1 MLDNGDGTYTV
12 TYTPTAAVT
21 HALDV
26 KDAGSTAIGGPWPAS
41 VTVHPG
47 STAATR
53 SIVDTSNTLPA
64 TSTAGT
70 ALVVRVLARDSNDN
84 AKCYDD
90 DGEGL
95 DEFVPSLSID
105 RVVSVDE
112 VPVTIT
118 QNKAGGYYDFT
129 FTPTKVGTYAFDVS
143 LGNVQ
148 IGTSPLA
155 STVVSEVAMN
165 AAASTVDGSALFG
178 GLSGVK
184 HYARV
189 VARDA
194 HGNPLSL
201 IHI

>member
-1 MLDNGDGTYTV
+1 M
-12 TYTPTAAVT
+12 
-21 HALDV
+21 
-26 KDAGSTAIGGPWPAS
+26 
-41 VTVHPG
+41 
-47 STAATR
+47 
-53 SIVDTSNTLPA
+53 
-64 TSTAGT
+64 
-70 ALVVRVLARDSNDN
+70 RVLARDGNDN

-90 DGEGL
+90 DGDGL
-95 DEFVPSLSID
+95 DEFIPSLSID
-105 RVVSVDE
+105 GVVSVDE

-129 FTPTKVGTYAFDVS
+129 FIPTKVGTYAFDVS

-155 STVVSEVAMN
+155 STVVSEGAMN

-194 HGNPLSL
+194 HGNPITSGLVDGDCAVALTNEDDSVTDANATAECDYTGSDGVFNVTLRSFTAGEYTLAVNLSGTAGAGDAA
-201 IHI
+201 I